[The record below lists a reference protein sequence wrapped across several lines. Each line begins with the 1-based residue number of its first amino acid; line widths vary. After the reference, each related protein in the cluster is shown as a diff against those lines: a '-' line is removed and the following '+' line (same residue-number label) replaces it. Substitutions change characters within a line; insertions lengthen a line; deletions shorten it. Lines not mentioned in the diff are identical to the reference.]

1 MIRQSKVSKA
11 TQTPKIALP
20 GEWLFY
26 FIAIAGAL
34 ISLLLWYASVL
45 QSNAN
50 LSHTIRIQTQ
60 NVANAIEVQFE
71 LRIAALKHMAKHLE
85 QGNESLFIRWQNNVV
100 EFVND
105 YGGFTA
111 IGLTDLDLKPT
122 WISPNNSDTQKLYA
136 TFLKDNSKEVEN
148 LRNDHQ
154 VWVSPAIPLDDGNM
168 GVFIVVPVIINNE
181 LKAYLISIVNT
192 SEALNLDVNHD
203 DYAVTIYDD
212 THKIYQNLVNTPN
225 SEIKPQVAGIN
236 MYGATWEVYVQPTS
250 HLVSVLRTG
259 LPAVALI
266 LGICIAVL
274 FAITTRLAQLAR
286 QRARSLDQMNRD
298 LKIEITERMAA
309 EASKQKLEKALLQG
323 QKLQAIGTLAGGIAH
338 DFNNL
343 LYAIIGYVEMGR
355 EDLKENTLLYNNLG
369 KVLEASRRGQELIS
383 RILAFSRRQHLE
395 FKPIPVKS
403 TIENVLALLE
413 PTIPASVRIDFINDV
428 PEQFMIMGD
437 QTRLHQVIV
446 NIINNAVDAMDE
458 EGTAV
463 IHVSVVSPD
472 HELLQ
477 QFPDVSPS
485 NYCKI
490 EITDTGHGMDQSTV
504 ERIFEPFFTTKEVG
518 KGTGL
523 GLATVHTIVKEHRGE
538 ILVHSQLGQGTTFTI
553 LIPEYKP

>member
-1 MIRQSKVSKA
+1 MIRQDKASKA
-11 TQTPKIALP
+11 SQTHKITLP

-34 ISLLLWYASVL
+34 ISLLLWYASIL

-60 NVANAIEVQFE
+60 NVANAVEVQFE
-71 LRIAALKHMAKHLE
+71 LRISALKHMSKHLE
-85 QGNESLFIRWQNNVV
+85 QNDPVLFTRWQNNVT
-100 EFVND
+100 EFIND
-105 YGGFTA
+105 YGGFKG
-111 IGLTDLDLKPT
+111 IGLANLDLTPT
-122 WISPNNSDTQKLYA
+122 WVSPNNPSMQKLYDS
-136 TFLKDNSKEVEN
+136 FIKDYRKEILN
-148 LRNDHQ
+148 LQNDHQ
-154 VWVSPAIPLDDGNM
+154 VWVSPAVQLDDGDD
-168 GVFIVVPVIINNE
+168 GIFIVVPVIANNT
-181 LKAYLISIVNT
+181 LQAYLISLVNT
-192 SEALNLDVNHD
+192 NEALNLDVNHD
-203 DYAVTIYDD
+203 DYSVTIYDS
-212 THKIYQNLVNTPN
+212 TQKIYQNQLNAATSN
-225 SEIKPQVAGIN
+225 IKPEVAGIN
-236 MYGATWEVYVQPTS
+236 MYGATWEVYVQPTQ
-250 HLVSVLRTG
+250 HLASILRTG

-286 QRARSLDQMNRD
+286 QRARSLDKMNSD
-298 LKIEITERMAA
+298 LKIEITERMSA

-355 EDLKENTLLYNNLG
+355 EDLKPDSLLYNNLG
-369 KVLEASRRGQELIS
+369 KVLEASHRGQELIS
-383 RILAFSRRQHLE
+383 RILAFSRRQHHE
-395 FKPIPVKS
+395 FKPVALKS

-413 PTIPASVRIDFINDV
+413 PTIPASVRIDYINDV
-428 PEQFMIMGD
+428 PDDFMIIGD

-446 NIINNAVDAMDE
+446 NIVNNAVDAMDE
-458 EGTAV
+458 EGLAV
-463 IHVSVVSPD
+463 IHVSLVRSD
-472 HELLQ
+472 YELLQ
-477 QFPDVSPS
+477 QFPDVQAG

-490 EITDTGHGMDQSTV
+490 EIKDSGHGMDQSTV

-523 GLATVHTIVKEHRGE
+523 GLATVHTIVKEHKGE

-553 LIPEYKP
+553 LLPEYKL